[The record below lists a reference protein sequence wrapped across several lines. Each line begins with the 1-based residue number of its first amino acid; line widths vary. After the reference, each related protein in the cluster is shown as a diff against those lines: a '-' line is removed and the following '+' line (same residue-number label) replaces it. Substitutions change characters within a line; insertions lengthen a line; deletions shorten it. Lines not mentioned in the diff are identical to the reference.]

1 MSRSLRPQW
10 SNLWG
15 ATGKVR
21 MAEQDDMAGWKSS
34 SRGEA
39 AWKETK
45 DDVASRNAEARREG
59 KRRRE
64 TYERTREDA
73 RRAAAAKQRAAL
85 LKQRAP

>member
-1 MSRSLRPQW
+1 
-10 SNLWG
+10 
-15 ATGKVR
+15 
-21 MAEQDDMAGWKSS
+21 MAEQDETSSWTSS

-59 KRRRE
+59 KRKRE
-64 TYERTREDA
+64 TYERGREDA

-85 LKQRAP
+85 LNRHTP

>member
-1 MSRSLRPQW
+1 
-10 SNLWG
+10 
-15 ATGKVR
+15 
-21 MAEQDDMAGWKSS
+21 MAEQDETSGWTSS

-59 KRRRE
+59 KRKRE
-64 TYERTREDA
+64 TYERGREDA

-85 LKQRAP
+85 LNRRTP

>member
-1 MSRSLRPQW
+1 
-10 SNLWG
+10 
-15 ATGKVR
+15 
-21 MAEQDDMAGWKSS
+21 MADQDETPGWKSS

-64 TYERTREDA
+64 SYERGREDA
-73 RRAAAAKQRAAL
+73 RRQAAAREYAQL
-85 LKQRAP
+85 LNRRTP